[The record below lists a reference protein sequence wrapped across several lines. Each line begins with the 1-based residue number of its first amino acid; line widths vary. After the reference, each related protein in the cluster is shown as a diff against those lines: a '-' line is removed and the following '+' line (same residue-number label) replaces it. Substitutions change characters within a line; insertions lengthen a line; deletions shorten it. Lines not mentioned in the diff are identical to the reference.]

1 MNWRSPRRIGD
12 QLALWRLLAIKASCH
27 LNAALAAIDA
37 WQAAHNAEPTKT
49 VVDAATGKLEVKP

>member
-1 MNWRSPRRIGD
+1 MSISGGSTPTTICFSVSDAVTLRD
-12 QLALWRLLAIKASCH
+12 D

>member
-1 MNWRSPRRIGD
+1 
-12 QLALWRLLAIKASCH
+12 
-27 LNAALAAIDA
+27 LAAIDA